1 MHSMLWCYAFYVVYL
16 GLSFSKAYSSLK
28 SITSS
33 VAYRCLVI
41 TVLLL
46 GKAICITKTAKCYK
60 DSSVIAPVAI
70 CASISLV

>member
-1 MHSMLWCYAFYVVYL
+1 MVVIPLVALMAIEVLFKLYKHHAFYVVYL

-46 GKAICITKTAKCYK
+46 
-60 DSSVIAPVAI
+60 VEH
-70 CASISLV
+70 